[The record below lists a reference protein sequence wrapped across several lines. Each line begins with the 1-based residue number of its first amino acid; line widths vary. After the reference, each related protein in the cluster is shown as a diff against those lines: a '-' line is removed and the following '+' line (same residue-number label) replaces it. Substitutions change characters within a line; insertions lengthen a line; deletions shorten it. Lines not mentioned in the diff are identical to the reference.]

1 MTMENST
8 IKNRIKNLL
17 RSPSI
22 KLRRNK
28 PRNNKENLE
37 NKVMHPALDL
47 ERKYSLAYGAL

>member
-28 PRNNKENLE
+28 PRGNKENLG
-37 NKVMHPALDL
+37 NKVCNLILDL
-47 ERKYSLAYGAL
+47 ETVVCAAL

>member
-47 ERKYSLAYGAL
+47 ESKYSLAYGAL